1 MKKSLF
7 VAGLDFSI
15 TDTELNQMF
24 SQFGTVE
31 SAKVITDKYS
41 GQSRGFGF
49 VDMSSVEEANACIS
63 GLNET
68 FVKNRQIFVK
78 VKEDKAPGSSSG
90 NARRSGGNSG
100 GYSKS
105 SW

>member
-7 VAGLDFSI
+7 VAGLDFAI
-15 TDTELNQMF
+15 TDDGLKELF
-24 SQFGTVE
+24 SPYGTVE

-49 VDMSSVEEANACIS
+49 VDMSSQAEAEACIS
-63 GLNET
+63 NLNET
-68 FVKNRQIFVK
+68 TYKNRQIVVK
-78 VKEDKAPGSSSG
+78 IKEDKAPGSSG
-90 NARRSGGNSG
+90 GGQRRSCGFSNR
-100 GYSKS
+100 

>member
-7 VAGLDFSI
+7 VAGLDFAI
-15 TDTELNQMF
+15 TDDGLKEIF
-24 SQFGTVE
+24 APFGTVE

-49 VDMSSVEEANACIS
+49 VDMSSQAEAEACIS
-63 GLNET
+63 NLNET
-68 FVKNRQIFVK
+68 TVKNRQIVVK
-78 VKEDKAPGSSSG
+78 IKEDKAPGSSSG
-90 NARRSGGNSG
+90 GGQRKSGGFSNR
-100 GYSKS
+100 